1 MPRLARTTALT
12 VAVGVAFAA
21 GLATGVGTRGEPAP
35 STPLDDVADRI
46 AAEAADPVDRDEL
59 DSAAVRG
66 MLDVLD
72 DRWATYYAAGEYA
85 EFRERLD
92 GYYTGVGLWLH
103 RGTGGRVSVA
113 SVTPGSSAAVAGLR
127 PGDEIVSVAGRAVT
141 GRDVREI
148 AELLRGAAG
157 SRVGVVVLQDGARR
171 LLSLR
176 RDAVPAR
183 DVSMRLTPAAGG
195 VAGARVAVVRVA
207 AITTGAGR
215 EVRGA
220 VASARSSGAVGVVL
234 DLRGNP
240 GGLLH
245 EAVEVASVFLADGP
259 VVSYTRR
266 DEPPRVLR
274 ALGDGDESIPVAVL
288 VDGGTASAA
297 EIVAGALQDRRRGVV
312 VGSRTFGKG
321 SVQESQQLGDGAAL
335 ELTVARFVTP
345 EGRAI
350 DGVGLEP
357 DIEVAPGVE
366 PAVAVR
372 RAVEVL
378 SGLSADAGLAP
389 PVGGAG

>member
-1 MPRLARTTALT
+1 MLRLARTTALA
-12 VAVGVAFAA
+12 VALGVAFTA
-21 GLATGVGTRGEPAP
+21 GLTLGSGPREDPAGGA
-35 STPLDDVADRI
+35 SLDDVADRI
-46 AAEAADPVDRDEL
+46 AAEAADPVSRSDL
-59 DSAAVRG
+59 DQAAVRG
-66 MLDVLD
+66 MLDALD
-72 DRWATYYAAGEYA
+72 DRWATYYAAGDYA
-85 EFRERLD
+85 EFRDRLD
-92 GYYTGVGLWLH
+92 GFYTGVGLWLQ
-103 RGTGGRVSVA
+103 RSADRRIVVT
-113 SVTPGSSAAVAGLR
+113 SVTPGSSAAAAGLR
-127 PGDEIVSVAGRAVT
+127 PGDQIVSVAGRAVG
-141 GRDVREI
+141 GRELADIVG
-148 AELLRGAAG
+148 LLRGAAG
-157 SRVGVVVLQDGARR
+157 SRVGVVVESATGRR

-176 RDAVPAR
+176 RDPVPAR
-183 DVSMRLTPAAGG
+183 DVTMRLTAAASG
-195 VAGARVAVVRVA
+195 VAGSRVAVVRVA
-207 AITTGAGR
+207 AITAGSGR
-215 EVRGA
+215 DVRRA
-220 VASARSSGAVGVVL
+220 VASARRSRVVGVVL

-266 DEPPRVLR
+266 DEPPRVLP
-274 ALGDGDESIPVAVL
+274 ALGDGDETIPVAVL

-366 PAVAVR
+366 PAVALR
-372 RAVEVL
+372 RAVDVL
-378 SGLSADAGLAP
+378 SGLSADAG
-389 PVGGAG
+389 PVPAAGAG